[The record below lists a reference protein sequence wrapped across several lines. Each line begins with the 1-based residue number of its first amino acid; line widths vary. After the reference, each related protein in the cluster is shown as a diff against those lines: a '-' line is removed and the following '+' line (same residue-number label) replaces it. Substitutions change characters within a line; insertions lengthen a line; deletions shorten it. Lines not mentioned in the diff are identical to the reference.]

1 MARNGRPI
9 FTLTLRV
16 ATGQSATADRF
27 VTIGATG
34 VQRTG
39 ADANA
44 IGVARSDATASEVLA
59 VDVLG
64 SAPVESGA
72 AITLGQTVKSDSQG
86 RAIPWA
92 TSGARLGV
100 ALESASAAGQ
110 FVEVLLLPNA
120 A

>member
-9 FTLTLRV
+9 FTITLRV

-27 VTIGATG
+27 VTLGAGG
-34 VQRTG
+34 VNRTA

-44 IGVARSDATASEVLA
+44 IGVARTDAVAAEVLP

-64 SAPVESGA
+64 TVAVETGA
-72 AITLGQTVKSDSQG
+72 AITLGQTVKADSQG
-86 RAIPWA
+86 RAIPWV